1 MRVIGLA
8 VVLTFGLGLVAA
20 PLVHEAHAAGQVPRV
35 GILETGAPSASEYW
49 PAFHQRLRELGYAE
63 GQTITFESRSAG
75 GRNERLPGLA
85 VELVGLKVD
94 IIVTTGTP
102 AAVAA
107 KQATAT
113 IPIVMAV
120 ATDPVGAGLTA
131 SLGRPGGNVTGLA
144 NLDAELSGKRL
155 EMFKAAVPAL
165 SRVAILWNPANP
177 AHKQALRDTEA
188 AALALAVR
196 LQPVE
201 ARNPGELNE
210 AFSAMRQER
219 TGGLVLLADS
229 MFSTHRARIL
239 DFAAKGRL
247 PSIFWQ
253 RAFAEAGAFMSYGTS
268 YPDLY
273 RGAANFVD
281 KILKGAKPVDLPV
294 EQPTKFEL
302 VINLKTA
309 KALGLTIPQTLL
321 LRADQVIE

>member
-35 GILETGAPSASEYW
+35 GILETGAPSASEYL
-49 PAFHQRLRELGYAE
+49 PACHQRLRELGYAE

-155 EMFKAAVPAL
+155 EMLKAAVPAL
-165 SRVAILWNPANP
+165 ARVAVWRHP
-177 AHKQALRDTEA
+177 AHTAHRTALREA
-188 AALALAVR
+188 EGAARALGVR
-196 LQPVE
+196 VQVVDV
-201 ARNPGELNE
+201 RDPGEFDT
-210 AFSAMRQER
+210 AFSVMKRE
-219 TGGLVLLADS
+219 
-229 MFSTHRARIL
+229 
-239 DFAAKGRL
+239 
-247 PSIFWQ
+247 
-253 RAFAEAGAFMSYGTS
+253 
-268 YPDLY
+268 
-273 RGAANFVD
+273 
-281 KILKGAKPVDLPV
+281 
-294 EQPTKFEL
+294 
-302 VINLKTA
+302 
-309 KALGLTIPQTLL
+309 
-321 LRADQVIE
+321 RADGL